1 MSSASR
7 VEKVTPGAAVQGM
20 QSMLHRL
27 TDVFSQAMS
36 VPIQGDSQTQVEST
50 MMDLVARAAHKL
62 EAEDSDLLSPQQAA
76 DLIAILGT
84 KGNEHYLKFYV
95 SLTERVMWRAF
106 VRKLIGLPEP
116 EAQAQPEDVE
126 MTSG

>member
-1 MSSASR
+1 
-7 VEKVTPGAAVQGM
+7 
-20 QSMLHRL
+20 
-27 TDVFSQAMS
+27 
-36 VPIQGDSQTQVEST
+36 
-50 MMDLVARAAHKL
+50 MMDLVARATHKL
-62 EAEDSDLLSPQQAA
+62 EAENSDLLSPQQAA

-95 SLTERVMWRAF
+95 SLMERVMRRAF